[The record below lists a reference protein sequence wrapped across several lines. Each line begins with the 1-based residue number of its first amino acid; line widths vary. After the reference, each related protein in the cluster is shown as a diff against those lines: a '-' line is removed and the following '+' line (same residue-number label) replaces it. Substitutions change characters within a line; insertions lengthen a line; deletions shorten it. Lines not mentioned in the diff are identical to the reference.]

1 MLKIYAYRKDYF
13 RVGWNLLDFSVV
25 IVSWVFFVL
34 RAVQTPFDL
43 TIISSIAR
51 LLRILRILRLV

>member
-1 MLKIYAYRKDYF
+1 MLKIYAYRNDYF

-25 IVSWVFFVL
+25 IVSWIFFAL